1 MHFAANNKMA
11 ERSTP
16 SCVDYWDDFYS
27 EGGPGYVDTYE
38 WYLLYPDIRPFLVAN
53 LPAEG
58 QRILHIGSPSAIY
71 LFNYFLRYLFFFL
84 ILFII

>member
-1 MHFAANNKMA
+1 MA

-58 QRILHIGSPSAIY
+58 QRILHIGSHYY
-71 LFNYFLRYLFFFL
+71 LFIYFYPLFDMIFQK
-84 ILFII
+84 I